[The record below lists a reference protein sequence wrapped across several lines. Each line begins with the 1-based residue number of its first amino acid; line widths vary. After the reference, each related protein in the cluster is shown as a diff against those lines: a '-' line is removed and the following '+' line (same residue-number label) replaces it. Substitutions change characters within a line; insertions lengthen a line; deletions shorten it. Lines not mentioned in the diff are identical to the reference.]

1 MDTFWHDLRYGL
13 RLFVARPAF
22 SAVAVLTLAIGI
34 GASAAIFTAAT
45 ALLVRPLPVPDADR
59 VLFALAMR
67 EGSDPF
73 GTSLLEYNAYRESST
88 LASAGVAIQRTVN
101 LIAGDEPERIQAAS
115 ITSSY
120 LRTLD
125 VPPAAGRTLDPSDD
139 LAGAAPVVVISYDLW
154 QRRFNADPAMLG
166 GEITLDEGAYTV
178 VGVMPRGFD
187 TPAGTGMWVPM
198 RTAIETLPI
207 AQRAQHAYGMVARL
221 SPGSTPAQAD
231 ADLQRIAR
239 RLEAEFPQQQRG
251 WTCRLIP
258 LRQQLLGDLSG
269 RSRRALV
276 ALEAAV
282 GFLLLICC
290 ANVANLLL
298 VRGVTRQR
306 EIAVRRALGAG
317 QGRIIRQL
325 LAESACL
332 AFAGGAA
339 GLLLAVWLTPLVAML
354 NPIRADSLSTFLTD
368 FSVDARVVLFTA
380 GLSVVTGM
388 IFAVVPALRLGGTYD
403 LMAALRRREHYDGSA
418 GRRWLGAIVI
428 AEVAIAVVL
437 LVNGSLVVQSFARL
451 QKVDLGFDPRHLLTM
466 QIAPQARNYPTP
478 PERLAFAE
486 RIAANIS
493 ALPGVS
499 SAGLATNMPLQ
510 HMSQD
515 SAFTVEG
522 RPPAHPAAVPI
533 TAHRV
538 VTPAYLQALGV
549 RLLRGRLLD
558 EHDRDGTLPVVVVT
572 EALAKEGWPGED
584 AIGRRIRRGRV
595 SDTQFPW
602 LTVVGIVADVK
613 EDRFNFRSDRAA
625 WYLPMGQHPLA
636 AGSLSLVVRANG
648 DPASVSAAVR
658 EAIRSIDPQQSVS
671 STVTMPDHVA
681 DLLVTERF
689 TAVLMTT
696 LSSVGLLLAA
706 LGLYGVVAYSATQRT
721 VEIGVRMALGATG
734 GDVVRLVVGQ
744 AVLLAAA
751 GLGLGF
757 VCARGLS
764 LALTDILYGIDAG
777 DARTFAAVALV
788 LAGAVITACYLP
800 ARRATRVDPMTA
812 LRADS

>member
-1 MDTFWHDLRYGL
+1 M
-13 RLFVARPAF
+13 
-22 SAVAVLTLAIGI
+22 
-34 GASAAIFTAAT
+34 
-45 ALLVRPLPVPDADR
+45 
-59 VLFALAMR
+59 
-67 EGSDPF
+67 
-73 GTSLLEYNAYRESST
+73 
-88 LASAGVAIQRTVN
+88 
-101 LIAGDEPERIQAAS
+101 
-115 ITSSY
+115 
-120 LRTLD
+120 
-125 VPPAAGRTLDPSDD
+125 
-139 LAGAAPVVVISYDLW
+139 
-154 QRRFNADPAMLG
+154 
-166 GEITLDEGAYTV
+166 
-178 VGVMPRGFD
+178 
-187 TPAGTGMWVPM
+187 
-198 RTAIETLPI
+198 
-207 AQRAQHAYGMVARL
+207 
-221 SPGSTPAQAD
+221 
-231 ADLQRIAR
+231 
-239 RLEAEFPQQQRG
+239 
-251 WTCRLIP
+251 
-258 LRQQLLGDLSG
+258 
-269 RSRRALV
+269 
-276 ALEAAV
+276 
-282 GFLLLICC
+282 
-290 ANVANLLL
+290 
-298 VRGVTRQR
+298 
-306 EIAVRRALGAG
+306 
-317 QGRIIRQL
+317 
-325 LAESACL
+325 
-332 AFAGGAA
+332 
-339 GLLLAVWLTPLVAML
+339 
-354 NPIRADSLSTFLTD
+354 
-368 FSVDARVVLFTA
+368 
-380 GLSVVTGM
+380 
-388 IFAVVPALRLGGTYD
+388 
-403 LMAALRRREHYDGSA
+403 
-418 GRRWLGAIVI
+418 
-428 AEVAIAVVL
+428 
-437 LVNGSLVVQSFARL
+437 
-451 QKVDLGFDPRHLLTM
+451 
-466 QIAPQARNYPTP
+466 
-478 PERLAFAE
+478 
-486 RIAANIS
+486 
-493 ALPGVS
+493 
-499 SAGLATNMPLQ
+499 
-510 HMSQD
+510 
-515 SAFTVEG
+515 
-522 RPPAHPAAVPI
+522 PI

-671 STVTMPDHVA
+671 RTVTMPDHAA

-800 ARRATRVDPMTA
+800 AQRATRVDPMTA

>member
-73 GTSLLEYNAYRESST
+73 GTSLLEYNAYRESPT

-139 LAGAAPVVVISYDLW
+139 LAGAAAVVVISYDLW

-339 GLLLAVWLTPLVAML
+339 GLLVAVWLTPLVAML

-403 LMAALRRREHYDGSA
+403 LMAALRRREHYDGAA

-451 QKVDLGFDPRHLLTM
+451 QEVDLGFDPRHLLTM

-515 SAFTVEG
+515 SAFTVKAG
-522 RPPAHPAAVPI
+522 RP
-533 TAHRV
+533 
-538 VTPAYLQALGV
+538 Q
-549 RLLRGRLLD
+549 
-558 EHDRDGTLPVVVVT
+558 TLP
-572 EALAKEGWPGED
+572 
-584 AIGRRIRRGRV
+584 RC
-595 SDTQFPW
+595 
-602 LTVVGIVADVK
+602 
-613 EDRFNFRSDRAA
+613 RSPRTA
-625 WYLPMGQHPLA
+625 W
-636 AGSLSLVVRANG
+636 
-648 DPASVSAAVR
+648 
-658 EAIRSIDPQQSVS
+658 
-671 STVTMPDHVA
+671 
-681 DLLVTERF
+681 
-689 TAVLMTT
+689 
-696 LSSVGLLLAA
+696 
-706 LGLYGVVAYSATQRT
+706 
-721 VEIGVRMALGATG
+721 
-734 GDVVRLVVGQ
+734 
-744 AVLLAAA
+744 
-751 GLGLGF
+751 
-757 VCARGLS
+757 
-764 LALTDILYGIDAG
+764 
-777 DARTFAAVALV
+777 
-788 LAGAVITACYLP
+788 
-800 ARRATRVDPMTA
+800 
-812 LRADS
+812 

>member
-1 MDTFWHDLRYGL
+1 MDTVWHDLRYGL

-34 GASAAIFTAAT
+34 GASAAILTAAT

-73 GTSLLEYNAYRESST
+73 GTSLLEYNAYRESPT

-139 LAGAAPVVVISYDLW
+139 LAGAAAVVVISYDLW

-198 RTAIETLPI
+198 RTTIETVPI

-221 SPGSTPAQAD
+221 TPGSTPAQAG
-231 ADLQRIAR
+231 ADLERIAQ

-428 AEVAIAVVL
+428 AEVAIVVVL

-734 GDVVRLVVGQ
+734 GDVVRLVVGH

-800 ARRATRVDPMTA
+800 AQRATRVDPMTA

>member
-13 RLFVARPAF
+13 RLFIARPGF

-34 GASAAIFTAAT
+34 GASTAIFTAAT

-73 GTSLLEYNAYRESST
+73 GTSLLEYNAYRESPT

-125 VPPAAGRTLDPSDD
+125 VPPAAGRTLNPDDD
-139 LAGAAPVVVISYDLW
+139 LASAAPVVVISYDLW

-166 GEITLDEGAYTV
+166 GELTLDDGAYTI

-187 TPAGTGMWVPM
+187 MPAGTGMWVPM
-198 RTAIETLPI
+198 RTTIETLPI

-221 SPGSTPAQAD
+221 TPGSTPAQAG
-231 ADLQRIAR
+231 ADLQRIAQ

-298 VRGVTRQR
+298 VRGVSRQR

-388 IFAVVPALRLGGTYD
+388 IFAVVPALRLGGAYD
-403 LMAALRRREHYDGSA
+403 LMAALRRREHYDGAA

-437 LVNGSLVVQSFARL
+437 LVNGSLVLQSFARL
-451 QKVDLGFDPRHLLTM
+451 QEVDLGFDPRHLLTM
-466 QIAPQARNYPTP
+466 QIAPQARTIRRRQNGWRSRSASPPTSPHCPECLRPASRRTCRCSTCRRIP
-478 PERLAFAE
+478 PSPSKA
-486 RIAANIS
+486 
-493 ALPGVS
+493 
-499 SAGLATNMPLQ
+499 
-510 HMSQD
+510 
-515 SAFTVEG
+515 G
-522 RPPAHPAAVPI
+522 RPQTRP
-533 TAHRV
+533 
-538 VTPAYLQALGV
+538 QC
-549 RLLRGRLLD
+549 
-558 EHDRDGTLPVVVVT
+558 
-572 EALAKEGWPGED
+572 
-584 AIGRRIRRGRV
+584 
-595 SDTQFPW
+595 
-602 LTVVGIVADVK
+602 
-613 EDRFNFRSDRAA
+613 RSPR
-625 WYLPMGQHPLA
+625 
-636 AGSLSLVVRANG
+636 
-648 DPASVSAAVR
+648 
-658 EAIRSIDPQQSVS
+658 
-671 STVTMPDHVA
+671 T
-681 DLLVTERF
+681 
-689 TAVLMTT
+689 
-696 LSSVGLLLAA
+696 GL
-706 LGLYGVVAYSATQRT
+706 
-721 VEIGVRMALGATG
+721 
-734 GDVVRLVVGQ
+734 
-744 AVLLAAA
+744 
-751 GLGLGF
+751 
-757 VCARGLS
+757 
-764 LALTDILYGIDAG
+764 
-777 DARTFAAVALV
+777 
-788 LAGAVITACYLP
+788 
-800 ARRATRVDPMTA
+800 
-812 LRADS
+812 

>member
-1 MDTFWHDLRYGL
+1 MNDFWHDLRYGL
-13 RLFVARPAF
+13 RLFLARPGF
-22 SAVAVLTLAIGI
+22 SAVAVMTLAIGI

-45 ALLVRPLPVPDADR
+45 ALLVRPLPVADADR
-59 VLFALAMR
+59 VLYTLAMR

-73 GTSLLEYNAYRESST
+73 GTSLLEYDAYRKSPT

-125 VPPAAGRTLDPSDD
+125 VPPAAGRTLNPDD
-139 LAGAAPVVVISYDLW
+139 DRANAAPVVLISYDLW
-154 QRRFNADPAMLG
+154 QRRFNADPATLG
-166 GEITLDEGAYTV
+166 GEITLDDGAYTI

-187 TPAGTGMWVPM
+187 MPAGTGIWVPM
-198 RTAIETLPI
+198 RTTIETLPL

-221 SPGSTPAQAD
+221 SPGATQLQAD
-231 ADLQRIAR
+231 ADLKRISH

-269 RSRRALV
+269 RSHRALV

-298 VRGVTRQR
+298 VRGVSRQR
-306 EIAVRRALGAG
+306 EIAVCRALGAG

-325 LAESACL
+325 LAEAACL
-332 AFAGGAA
+332 ALAGGAG

-368 FSVDARVVLFTA
+368 FSIDARVVLFTA

-388 IFAVVPALRLGGTYD
+388 IFAVVPALRLGGAYD
-403 LMAALRRREHYDGSA
+403 LMTALRRREHYDGAA

-451 QKVDLGFDPRHLLTM
+451 QEVDLGFNPEHLLTM
-466 QIAPQARNYPTP
+466 QIAPQARTYPTP
-478 PERLAFAE
+478 PERLAFAQ
-486 RIAANIS
+486 RIAASTS
-493 ALPGVS
+493 ALPGVA

-522 RPPAHPAAVPI
+522 RPAANPAAVPI

-538 VTPAYLQALGV
+538 VTPAYLQTLGIRIV
-549 RLLRGRLLD
+549 SGRLLD
-558 EHDRDGTLPVVVVT
+558 EHDRDGALPVVVVT
-572 EALAKEGWPGED
+572 EALAREAWPGED
-584 AIGRRIRRGRV
+584 PIGRRIRRGRV
-595 SDTQFPW
+595 NDTQFPW
-602 LTVVGIVADVK
+602 LTVVGVVADVK
-613 EDRFNFRSDRAA
+613 EDRFNFRTDRAA
-625 WYLPMGQHPLA
+625 WYLPMAQQSLP
-636 AGSLSLVVRANG
+636 AGSLSLVVRAIG
-648 DPASVSAAVR
+648 DPASLGAAVR
-658 EAIRSIDPQQSVS
+658 EAIRSIDPRQSVS
-671 STVTMPDHVA
+671 GAVTMPDHVA
-681 DLLVTERF
+681 DLLLTERF
-689 TAVLMTT
+689 TAVLMTA

-706 LGLYGVVAYSATQRT
+706 LGLYGVVAYSATRRT
-721 VEIGVRMALGATG
+721 AEIGVRMALGATG
-734 GDVVRLVVGQ
+734 RDVVRLVVRQ
-744 AVLLAAA
+744 AALLAAA

-764 LALTDILYGIDAG
+764 LALTDILYGVDSG
-777 DARTFAAVALV
+777 DARTFAAVAVV
-788 LAGAVITACYLP
+788 LAAATITACYLP